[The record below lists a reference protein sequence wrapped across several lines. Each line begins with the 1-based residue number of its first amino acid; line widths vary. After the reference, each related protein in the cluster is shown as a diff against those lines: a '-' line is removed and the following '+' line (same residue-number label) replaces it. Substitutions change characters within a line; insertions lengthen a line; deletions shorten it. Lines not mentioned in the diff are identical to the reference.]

1 MSSGFVSAGTTLPDA
16 GGNDAGGNDA
26 WAAAKAAVEEA
37 KQPKEPEPEDE
48 RSLFA
53 ILQANK
59 GMCDRLIGERA
70 LIG

>member
-16 GGNDAGGNDA
+16 DENDA

-59 GMCDRLIGERA
+59 GMCDRLT
-70 LIG
+70 

>member
-1 MSSGFVSAGTTLPDA
+1 MSSGFVSAGTTHPGSDGDGNRGGDA
-16 GGNDAGGNDA
+16 PTDA
-26 WAAAKAAVEEA
+26 WAAAKAAVEVA

-59 GMCDRLIGERA
+59 GKSPPL
-70 LIG
+70 

>member
-1 MSSGFVSAGTTLPDA
+1 MSSGFVSAGTSIPT
-16 GGNDAGGNDA
+16 DA
-26 WAAAKAAVEEA
+26 WAAAKAAVEES

-59 GMCDRLIGERA
+59 GISSSATAGD
-70 LIG
+70 

>member
-16 GGNDAGGNDA
+16 DGNDA

-59 GMCDRLIGERA
+59 GMCDRLT
-70 LIG
+70 